1 MKIAYLIPKPAN
13 TGPIL
18 VVLELVK
25 AMSEHGHDCTV
36 YYFDEGDEIL
46 FPCKTQRISFFQK
59 INFRE
64 FDIVHS
70 HGLRP
75 DCYLFLHKPLRCKA
89 RCLTT
94 LHNYIIPDFSYQYNK
109 FIAYTVGNLWMLA
122 LRRHDT
128 IVTLSKDAL
137 QYYRHRLP
145 ARKLT
150 YAYNTRQVALEA
162 PLDVQTRQQ
171 ILQFKQGAVTL
182 GVNAA
187 LTDRKGIDQVIR
199 ALKKLP
205 GYKLIIAGDGK
216 SKASLEKLSIDE
228 QVADRVLFL
237 GYRKDAYRLLPY
249 YDVFVLPS
257 RSEGFG
263 LTLMESAL
271 YRKRWSVPE
280 FPSLKN
286 SARKT
291 KWFSSSWNRF
301 LPSSKLFSRLPEAR
315 SWGRNYTNDT
325 FRRFRRKP
333 STRDTTRFTN
343 IHRKRI
349 MLSVLLS
356 VYYKENVHHLSQ
368 ALDSILHQSVPPTEI
383 ILVKDGPL
391 TEELETVLARY
402 QQQYPLLHTVSL
414 PVNQGLGKAL
424 NEGLKHC
431 RYPLIARMD
440 TDDIAKPDRFEKQ
453 LQVFEQHPEVDIC
466 SAWIEE
472 FEDTPTRILAVKKLP
487 ETHAEIQKYARHRC
501 PINHPVVMYKKEA
514 VLKAGGYE
522 GFPEDYRLWVKMLGK
537 GARFYN
543 LQESLLYFRFSPS
556 MVKRRGGWRYALADM
571 KSQIDFY
578 RMGFLNLPTLVCNL
592 LIRLTVR
599 LTPNRLR
606 SVIYRKMLRK

>member
-25 AMSEHGHDCTV
+25 AMSEHRHDCTV

-128 IVTLSKDAL
+128 IVTLSKNAL

-237 GYRKDAYRLLPY
+237 GYQKDAYRLLPY

-271 YRKRWSVPE
+271 YRKKVVCSRIPIFEELCPQDEVVFFE
-280 FPSLKN
+280 LEQIPSLVQALQQAAGSPELGQKLYQRYLQ
-286 SARKT
+286 A
-291 KWFSSSWNRF
+291 FS
-301 LPSSKLFSRLPEAR
+301 PEAFYER
-315 SWGRNYTNDT
+315 Y
-325 FRRFRRKP
+325 
-333 STRDTTRFTN
+333 
-343 IHRKRI
+343 
-349 MLSVLLS
+349 
-356 VYYKENVHHLSQ
+356 
-368 ALDSILHQSVPPTEI
+368 HQI
-383 ILVKDGPL
+383 
-391 TEELETVLARY
+391 Y
-402 QQQYPLLHTVSL
+402 QHT
-414 PVNQGLGKAL
+414 
-424 NEGLKHC
+424 
-431 RYPLIARMD
+431 
-440 TDDIAKPDRFEKQ
+440 
-453 LQVFEQHPEVDIC
+453 
-466 SAWIEE
+466 
-472 FEDTPTRILAVKKLP
+472 
-487 ETHAEIQKYARHRC
+487 
-501 PINHPVVMYKKEA
+501 
-514 VLKAGGYE
+514 
-522 GFPEDYRLWVKMLGK
+522 
-537 GARFYN
+537 
-543 LQESLLYFRFSPS
+543 
-556 MVKRRGGWRYALADM
+556 
-571 KSQIDFY
+571 
-578 RMGFLNLPTLVCNL
+578 
-592 LIRLTVR
+592 
-599 LTPNRLR
+599 
-606 SVIYRKMLRK
+606 

>member
-1 MKIAYLIPKPAN
+1 
-13 TGPIL
+13 
-18 VVLELVK
+18 
-25 AMSEHGHDCTV
+25 
-36 YYFDEGDEIL
+36 
-46 FPCKTQRISFFQK
+46 
-59 INFRE
+59 
-64 FDIVHS
+64 
-70 HGLRP
+70 
-75 DCYLFLHKPLRCKA
+75 
-89 RCLTT
+89 
-94 LHNYIIPDFSYQYNK
+94 
-109 FIAYTVGNLWMLA
+109 
-122 LRRHDT
+122 
-128 IVTLSKDAL
+128 
-137 QYYRHRLP
+137 
-145 ARKLT
+145 
-150 YAYNTRQVALEA
+150 
-162 PLDVQTRQQ
+162 
-171 ILQFKQGAVTL
+171 
-182 GVNAA
+182 
-187 LTDRKGIDQVIR
+187 
-199 ALKKLP
+199 
-205 GYKLIIAGDGK
+205 
-216 SKASLEKLSIDE
+216 
-228 QVADRVLFL
+228 
-237 GYRKDAYRLLPY
+237 
-249 YDVFVLPS
+249 
-257 RSEGFG
+257 
-263 LTLMESAL
+263 
-271 YRKRWSVPE
+271 
-280 FPSLKN
+280 
-286 SARKT
+286 
-291 KWFSSSWNRF
+291 
-301 LPSSKLFSRLPEAR
+301 
-315 SWGRNYTNDT
+315 
-325 FRRFRRKP
+325 
-333 STRDTTRFTN
+333 
-343 IHRKRI
+343 

-440 TDDIAKPDRFEKQ
+440 TDDIANPDRFEKQ

>member
-25 AMSEHGHDCTV
+25 AMSKHGHDCTV
-36 YYFDEGDEIL
+36 FYFDEGDEIL

-59 INFRE
+59 INFRK

-137 QYYRHRLP
+137 QYYRRRLP

-187 LTDRKGIDQVIR
+187 LTDRKGIDLVIR

-216 SKASLEKLSIDE
+216 SKASLEKLSVDE
-228 QVADRVLFL
+228 QVANRVLFL
-237 GYRKDAYRLLPY
+237 GYRKDAYRFLPY

-271 YRKRWSVPE
+271 YRKKVVCSRIPIFEELCPQGEVVFFE
-280 FPSLKN
+280 LEQIPSLVQALQQAAGNPELGDKLYQRYLQ
-286 SARKT
+286 A
-291 KWFSSSWNRF
+291 FS
-301 LPSSKLFSRLPEAR
+301 PEAFYER
-315 SWGRNYTNDT
+315 YNQIY
-325 FRRFRRKP
+325 
-333 STRDTTRFTN
+333 
-343 IHRKRI
+343 
-349 MLSVLLS
+349 
-356 VYYKENVHHLSQ
+356 HH
-368 ALDSILHQSVPPTEI
+368 T
-383 ILVKDGPL
+383 
-391 TEELETVLARY
+391 
-402 QQQYPLLHTVSL
+402 
-414 PVNQGLGKAL
+414 
-424 NEGLKHC
+424 
-431 RYPLIARMD
+431 
-440 TDDIAKPDRFEKQ
+440 
-453 LQVFEQHPEVDIC
+453 
-466 SAWIEE
+466 
-472 FEDTPTRILAVKKLP
+472 
-487 ETHAEIQKYARHRC
+487 
-501 PINHPVVMYKKEA
+501 
-514 VLKAGGYE
+514 
-522 GFPEDYRLWVKMLGK
+522 
-537 GARFYN
+537 
-543 LQESLLYFRFSPS
+543 
-556 MVKRRGGWRYALADM
+556 
-571 KSQIDFY
+571 
-578 RMGFLNLPTLVCNL
+578 
-592 LIRLTVR
+592 
-599 LTPNRLR
+599 
-606 SVIYRKMLRK
+606 